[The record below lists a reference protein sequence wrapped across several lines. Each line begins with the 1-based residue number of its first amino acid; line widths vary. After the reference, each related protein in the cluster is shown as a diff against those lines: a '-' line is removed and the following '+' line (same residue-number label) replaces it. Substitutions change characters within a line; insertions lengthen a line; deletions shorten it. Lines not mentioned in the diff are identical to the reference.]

1 MPAETTQHAPDIK
14 VAAIIGTGLI
24 GCSWAAL
31 MAASGRRVVIYDT
44 RPEAMAVVADFWGK
58 ARDQLTEL
66 GLVPDAEPVFEHCT
80 TLAEALREADF
91 VFECIPERLGMKQAI
106 YAAMEP
112 ALKPGAIVATSS
124 SGLRLSDLQ
133 AGWQNPG
140 RLVIGHPFNPP
151 HLIPLV
157 ELYANDA
164 TDADVLP
171 RARALY
177 ESCGKVTITL
187 NREVLG
193 HVANRLQA
201 AIWREAI
208 SLVETGVCSVKDVNA
223 AVWAGPGVRWAS
235 MGPHFL
241 LNLGGGEGG
250 LRAYIDQFG
259 EGYQSWWDDLGTPRF
274 TPEVV
279 DCLMEGLAEEIAGR
293 DYDAMRAER
302 DRLLI
307 ATLRAVAEAR
317 QVEASHTPDAKP
329 AKTA

>member
-1 MPAETTQHAPDIK
+1 MPAQTPPPASDIK

-31 MAASGRRVVIYDT
+31 MAASGRRVVIHDT
-44 RPEAMAVVADFWGK
+44 RPGAMATVADFWAK
-58 ARDQLTEL
+58 ARDQLAEL
-66 GLVPDAEPVFEHCT
+66 GLVPETEPVFET
-80 TLAEALREADF
+80 GATLTEALREADF
-91 VFECIPERLGMKQAI
+91 VFECIPERLDLKRAI
-106 YAAMEP
+106 YAEMEP

-124 SGLRLSDLQ
+124 SGLKLSDLQ
-133 AGWQNPG
+133 AGWHNPG

-157 ELYANDA
+157 ELYANAA
-164 TDADVLP
+164 TDPDVLP

-208 SLVETGVCSVKDVNA
+208 SLVETGVCSVRDVNA

-235 MGPHFL
+235 LGPHFL

-259 EGYQSWWDDLGTPRF
+259 DSYQSWWDDLGTPRF

-279 DCLMEGLAEEIAGR
+279 EMLMAGLTEEIAGR

-307 ATLRAVAEAR
+307 ATLRAVDQAR
-317 QVEASHTPDAKP
+317 RESAPASTPAAP
-329 AKTA
+329 Q